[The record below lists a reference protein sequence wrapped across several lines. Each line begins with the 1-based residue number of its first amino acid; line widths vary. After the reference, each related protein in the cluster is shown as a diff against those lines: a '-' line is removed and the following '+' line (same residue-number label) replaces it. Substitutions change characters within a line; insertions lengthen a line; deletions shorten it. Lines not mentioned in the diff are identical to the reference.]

1 MVEAVWYGLFNKPF
15 RDVTKTRL
23 INSVNN
29 KDCMVKLKFSIG
41 QHQYEIIRG
50 MKPAVFEIRENG
62 MLVNQNPDS
71 KDYQKYLEN
80 NILHMNEKTARQIIV
95 LGSASYVPFM
105 QLTLAHRREVI
116 EDLLDISIFSTMN
129 KALKVKTDENRE
141 AIRESEFLLS
151 TLTTKK
157 EMQANLIAST
167 EKTLAGLQESRED
180 EAKAIRTLIFEK
192 AQEIEKNKKKINE
205 LETQISDYD
214 TIVDNIGSYGKLT
227 ARLENEIAGYSTTNN
242 FFTSHDNCPT
252 CLQGIT
258 PEHKKTMEDDLTDR
272 MSKAE
277 KSLKKGQAV
286 IEVLKKKKI
295 AYDVV
300 KGEIRILEN
309 QNSGLM
315 ATINSENERMK
326 KLKKGFDSNGHDAD
340 LKKYKQQL
348 ESLEQQHTEARDKHG
363 DLIVDKEYLTEAA
376 VLLKDT
382 GIKTAIIKEYLP
394 LINVTLN
401 NHLEQLGLNVNFI
414 LDETFSE
421 TIKSRGR
428 DDFTYYN
435 FSEGEKARI
444 NLALMF
450 TWREIAK
457 KKNSTSTNLLI
468 MDETFDS
475 SLDAD
480 ATDTLLNM
488 ITGITAQGNTNV
500 FVISHKAGEALYD
513 KFRSVIEF
521 KKVNDFTQMVA
532 A

>member
-129 KALKVKTDENRE
+129 KALKVRNDENRE

-151 TLTTKK
+151 TLNTKI
-157 EMQANLIAST
+157 EMQGNLITST
-167 EKTLAGLQESRED
+167 EKTLAGLQESRDD
-180 EAKAIRTLIFEK
+180 EAKAVRTLIFEK
-192 AQEIEKNKKKINE
+192 AKEIEKNNSEIKTLKS
-205 LETQISDYD
+205 QISDYD
-214 TIVDNIGSYGKLT
+214 TIVENIGSYSRVESKLET
-227 ARLENEIAGYSTTNN
+227 VISTLSTTTD
-242 FFTSHDNCPT
+242 FFSSHDTCPT
-252 CLQGIT
+252 CKQGIT
-258 PEHKKTMEDDLTDR
+258 PEHKAAMTGDVQVEIDKNEKNLA
-272 MSKAE
+272 KAR
-277 KSLKKGQAV
+277 A
-286 IEVLKKKKI
+286 VLKTLRKKQQE
-295 AYDVV
+295 YDVV
-300 KGEIRILEN
+300 RSSIRTLEN
-309 QNSGLM
+309 LNSGLM
-315 ATINSENERMK
+315 ATVTSENQRLK
-326 KLKKGFDSNGHDAD
+326 KLKQGFDSNGHDAD
-340 LKKYKQQL
+340 LKKYKAALVSLQQQN
-348 ESLEQQHTEARDKHG
+348 EDAKVNHTE
-363 DLIVDKEYLTEAA
+363 LIVEKDYLTEAA
-376 VLLKDT
+376 TLLKDT

-401 NHLEQLGLNVNFI
+401 SYLEQLGLNVNFI

-450 TWREIAK
+450 TWREIAA

-480 ATDTLLNM
+480 ATDTLMNM
-488 ITGITAQGNTNV
+488 ITGITAKGNTNV
-500 FVISHKAGEALYD
+500 FVISHKAGEVLYD

-521 KKVNDFTQMVA
+521 KKVNEFTQMA